1 MLKPF
6 KEPGLDG
13 LNVGFFQQ
21 IWLLVGG
28 SVKKEIKHIFMTRV
42 VPEYLKKTLITLIP
56 KNRNSETLNNYHPIN
71 LYNTIYKMM
80 TKIIVAQI
88 RPL

>member
-13 LNVGFFQQ
+13 LNDGFFQQ

-28 SVKKEIKHIFMTRV
+28 SVKKEIKHIFMARA

-56 KNRNSETLNNYHPIN
+56 KNRNSETLNNYRPIN